1 MTRWGEFARSQ
12 PQASYAAFTF
22 GLGHQ
27 WTYFMRT
34 LPDIENLRQ
43 LLERAISDVLIP
55 SFILRNCSEAKRDLV
70 ALPVRMGGL
79 GLINPS
85 DSADAEYLASIR
97 AIAPLVSKIEA
108 QSHETP
114 GEAEVQRLVFATRK
128 EKDDG
133 LREELEEVKAMLPD
147 KTQRAV
153 DLACEKGAS
162 NWLTVIPLKDMDF
175 DLNKREFRDVV
186 RL

>member
-1 MTRWGEFARSQ
+1 
-12 PQASYAAFTF
+12 
-22 GLGHQ
+22 
-27 WTYFMRT
+27 
-34 LPDIENLRQ
+34 
-43 LLERAISDVLIP
+43 
-55 SFILRNCSEAKRDLV
+55 
-70 ALPVRMGGL
+70 MGGL

-85 DSADAEYLASIR
+85 DSADAEYSASIR
-97 AIAPLVSKIEA
+97 VSAPLVSKIEA

-114 GEAEVQRLVFATRK
+114 EEAEVQRLVYATRK

-133 LREELEEVKAMLPD
+133 LKEELEEVKAMLPD

-175 DLNKREFRDVV
+175 DLNKREFRDAV
-186 RL
+186 RLRYDWPIPDNPSVCVCGNMFTVDHAMICQRGGLVIQRHNDMLYFKCLHRRGGDSIFAGSIALTCV